1 MAHAAAG
8 AVDEGHLPRR
18 CQAHE
23 MPIQLC
29 PVGCV
34 GREEGPT
41 PLPSPMSDVR
51 PLHDLEAEGNGMRTT
66 PTTSLFAG
74 EGKFCFA
81 PCDDQQAGREC
92 DCTRRIAAEVKEA
105 TRRALAS
112 FATDE
117 AAS

>member
-1 MAHAAAG
+1 MTDSQG
-8 AVDEGHLPRR
+8 TG
-18 CQAHE
+18 
-23 MPIQLC
+23 
-29 PVGCV
+29 
-34 GREEGPT
+34 
-41 PLPSPMSDVR
+41 
-51 PLHDLEAEGNGMRTT
+51 
-66 PTTSLFAG
+66 SLFAG

-81 PCDDQQAGREC
+81 PCDDQRAGREC